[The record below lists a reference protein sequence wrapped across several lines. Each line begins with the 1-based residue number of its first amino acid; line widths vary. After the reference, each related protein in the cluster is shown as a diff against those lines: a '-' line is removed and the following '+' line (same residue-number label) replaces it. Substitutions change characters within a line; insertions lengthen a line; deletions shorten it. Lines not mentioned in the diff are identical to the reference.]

1 MIYDDLSSVFWHFQF
16 LDIIQPPL
24 IHAQIVFP
32 WVSSPWN
39 NSYYFAHREVAVGQ
53 LLAEWK
59 LRRLDY

>member
-16 LDIIQPPL
+16 LDIIQPLL

-39 NSYYFAHREVAVGQ
+39 NSYYFVQREVAVSQ